1 MRRLLRKTGGDVE
14 MKSFEASNDIMTG
27 LSLDQRKPS
36 SDIAKSWLDISGL
49 EAKRRRLTP
58 GIALAMGAVAMYAL
72 WHYGYLTPESV
83 MLFLQSHPSLAPI
96 VFLAIYAMSVMCL
109 VPTLPLNLG
118 AGLLWGPLGG
128 GVITILGAS
137 AGAAG
142 AFLAARYFS
151 FSIDHSNAWFSNRIW
166 DWMRAEVGLRGWR
179 TVAFVRANPVFPF
192 GLASY
197 FFGLT
202 SIRFRQYIL
211 TTVLSIAPL
220 SIVFAAV
227 GHSLGGI
234 VLGGD
239 AGILLEDIMIMSLV
253 VTSLVFL
260 RMAVR
265 RMAKVSLV

>member
-1 MRRLLRKTGGDVE
+1 
-14 MKSFEASNDIMTG
+14 MKGFEASNDIMTG

-36 SDIAKSWLDISGL
+36 SDIAKSWLDIFWL
-49 EAKRRRLTP
+49 EAKRRRLTL
-58 GIALAMGAVAMYAL
+58 GIALAMGAVAMYAI

-83 MLFLQSHPSLAPI
+83 MLFLQSHPFLAPI
-96 VFLAIYAMSVMCL
+96 VFLAIYTMSVMCL

-142 AFLAARYFS
+142 AFLAARYLAADYLNVRFS
-151 FSIDHSNAWFSNRIW
+151 GQISNW
-166 DWMRAEVGLRGWR
+166 LRSEINGKGWKG
-179 TVAFVRANPVFPF
+179 VAFVRVNPVFPF

-202 SIRFRQYIL
+202 SIGFRQYIL
-211 TTVLSIAPL
+211 ATALSIAPL
-220 SIVFAAV
+220 SIAFAAV
-227 GHSLGGI
+227 GHSFGSI

-239 AGILLEDIMIMSLV
+239 AGTLLSDIMI
-253 VTSLVFL
+253 
-260 RMAVR
+260 
-265 RMAKVSLV
+265 VSLTLTALVLLRIAVGLIARTPLA

>member
-1 MRRLLRKTGGDVE
+1 MND
-14 MKSFEASNDIMTG
+14 FEASGNIMA
-27 LSLDQRKPS
+27 SVSFEQRKPPA
-36 SDIAKSWLDISGL
+36 DIAKLGPDIFRL
-49 EAKRRRLTP
+49 KVKRRRLTLS
-58 GIALAMGAVAMYAL
+58 ITLTMGAVAMYIL
-72 WHYGYLTPESV
+72 WHYGYLMPESV
-83 MLFLQSHPSLAPI
+83 ILFLQLHPFLAPI

-109 VPTLPLNLG
+109 IPTLPLNLG

-128 GVITILGAS
+128 GGITILGAS

-142 AFLAARYFS
+142 AFLAARYLS
-151 FSIDHSNAWFSNRIW
+151 VDYSNAWTSNWIW
-166 DWMRAEVGLRGWR
+166 SWMREEVGLKGWKA
-179 TVAFVRANPVFPF
+179 VAFVRVNPAFPF

-211 TTVLSIAPL
+211 ATVLSIAPL

-239 AGILLEDIMIMSLV
+239 AGILLEDIMIMSLA